1 MCLYGDLP
9 RPIKLCSNYWQ
20 SKTALGMDI
29 FTSQMR
35 EKHSC
40 LTKNKNYVRKF
51 TLKGFVLIKKLKG
64 AREGTK
70 SSPHLIRRRA

>member
-1 MCLYGDLP
+1 
-9 RPIKLCSNYWQ
+9 
-20 SKTALGMDI
+20 
-29 FTSQMR
+29 MR